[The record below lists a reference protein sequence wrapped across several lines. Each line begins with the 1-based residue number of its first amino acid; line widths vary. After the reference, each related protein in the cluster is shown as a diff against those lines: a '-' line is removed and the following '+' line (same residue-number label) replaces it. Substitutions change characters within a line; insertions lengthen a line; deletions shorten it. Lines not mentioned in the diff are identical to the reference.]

1 MTRKRS
7 SKLVLVSLSLFVFL
21 AIYVSSY
28 LLSTEVFHGRLGD
41 THYRIRLFQS
51 VWHKRIFSPLLIVEQ
66 WLRPAEPE
74 FSGQV
79 RSGASVPPPD
89 DDEK

>member
-1 MTRKRS
+1 MARKRHS
-7 SKLVLVSLSLFVFL
+7 QFFQLSLSLVAL
-21 AIYVSSY
+21 LGIYVAAY
-28 LLSTEVFHGRLGD
+28 VFTTEVFHGRLGD

-66 WLRPAEPE
+66 RLRPAEPE

-79 RSGASVPPPD
+79 HSGASLPPPD
-89 DDEK
+89 DDDK

>member
-1 MTRKRS
+1 MARKRH
-7 SKLVLVSLSLFVFL
+7 SKLLLLSLSLFVSL
-21 AIYVSSY
+21 NLYIVAY
-28 LLSTEVFHGRLGD
+28 LLTTEVFHGRLGD

-51 VWHKRIFSPLLIVEQ
+51 VWHKRIFSPLLVVEKL
-66 WLRPAEPE
+66 LRPAEPE

-89 DDEK
+89 DE